1 MKGFRDR
8 NAEITARINVTPEH
22 RAAVDRLVEATYAEE
37 RAYQMHLAA
46 VRQAGHLTQV
56 ELARRLGVGQGNV
69 SRLENRPDMLYST
82 LLAYLQAAGAQDVAL
97 TATVAG
103 QRIEVVLDALT
114 ANHGAPAADPEPSSA
129 DVA

>member
-1 MKGFRDR
+1 MKGFVDR
-8 NAEITARINVTPEH
+8 SAEITERINATPER
-22 RAAVDRLVEATYAEE
+22 RAAVERIIEATYAAE
-37 RAYQMHLAA
+37 RVYQMHLAA

-82 LLAYLQAAGAQDVAL
+82 LLAYLHAAGAQDIAL

-103 QRIEVVLDALT
+103 QRIEVVLDAITT
-114 ANHGAPAADPEPSSA
+114 ANHDPNTEADASSVEAA
-129 DVA
+129 